1 MWLRSA
7 LGKALGSMFPANSGQ
22 AREGGRKGWEIEMC
36 VPQASFLMA
45 RRGSCKDLRVKGSCQ
60 TRLAGA
66 RRGRTLGQAACR
78 RDKGKAHGV
87 GRLGFKPYRHHR
99 QPSSH
104 CLSLP
109 TC

>member
-7 LGKALGSMFPANSGQ
+7 LGKALGPMFPANSGQ
-22 AREGGRKGWEIEMC
+22 AREGGRKGWEIEVC
-36 VPQASFLMA
+36 VPQASFFMA
-45 RRGSCKDLRVKGSCQ
+45 RRGSCEELRVKGSCQ

-66 RRGRTLGQAACR
+66 RRGRTSGQAACR

-87 GRLGFKPYRHHR
+87 SRLGFKPYHHHR
-99 QPSSH
+99 RLSSH
-104 CLSLP
+104 SLSLP